1 MKAKIAAFGEKDVM
15 LIFKAIGIEI
25 FPVNKNLKLEEQLEK
40 LVKEGYAIIFITENV
55 ALEVN
60 AVIKK
65 YMNRTLPSIVVI
77 PGLGKKENFAM
88 ELLRQ
93 AVVRAMGVDLFPMI
107 ELLGKKE
114 TIQRLNAALQKI
126 N

>member
-1 MKAKIAAFGEKDVM
+1 VKAKIAAFGEKDIM

-25 FPVNKNLKLEEQLEK
+25 FPINKNLKPEEQLEK

-77 PGLGKKENFAM
+77 PGLGKKENFAI

-93 AVVRAMGVDLFPMI
+93 SVVRAMGVDLFAD
-107 ELLGKKE
+107 K
-114 TIQRLNAALQKI
+114 
-126 N
+126 

>member
-25 FPVNKNLKLEEQLEK
+25 FPINKNLKPEEQLEK

-93 AVVRAMGVDLFPMI
+93 AVVRAMGVDLFAD
-107 ELLGKKE
+107 K
-114 TIQRLNAALQKI
+114 
-126 N
+126 

>member
-60 AVIKK
+60 ALIKK

-93 AVVRAMGVDLFPMI
+93 AVVRAMGVDLFAD
-107 ELLGKKE
+107 K
-114 TIQRLNAALQKI
+114 
-126 N
+126 